1 MGYEFAQVR
10 WRITTTTTFV
20 SLRASN
26 WDCLFVF
33 FNGGSTNYLFLL
45 KIKSAFRCCL
55 LSSSSE
61 YKYTLLELWNHTRV
75 KVCYFFSRLNGTSSS
90 RYFII
95 VLLSFHWLM
104 LAWTNESL
112 SFDFHLLSVLFR
124 VLQPRSAKHLYFA
137 LLQPV
142 QWFGVIQELKQ
153 ECQSSWQQSQSVQL
167 APSTEC
173 IKQ

>member
-104 LAWTNESL
+104 LLERMNL
-112 SFDFHLLSVLFR
+112 FHLISIYSAFSSVYCNPD
-124 VLQPRSAKHLYFA
+124 Q
-137 LLQPV
+137 
-142 QWFGVIQELKQ
+142 
-153 ECQSSWQQSQSVQL
+153 
-167 APSTEC
+167 PSTC
-173 IKQ
+173 ILRYCSLYSDLELYRS